1 MPLSH
6 RRKKVHFPHMPICF
20 NSFRDSAGGAAAL
33 PLKRRVTESFA
44 TGRTFA
50 LGVILTLAPWGW
62 AGSTGRWAEGGPRR
76 AALSPGGGG
85 GHDSRGPA
93 ERGGHPSGPGVTFR
107 VTVSTMTVKTSVPK
121 VQFPNTCREGPSEQS
136 PSHPQGQ
143 RSPPR
148 ALPPARQSPEARG
161 PRAETPC
168 QPRRVAAPL
177 GTRGV
182 LAGPAGSTRPGR
194 THVQTHSR
202 RDTGSERVC
211 PGAKPPLGPKLI
223 YKHRFP

>member
-1 MPLSH
+1 M
-6 RRKKVHFPHMPICF
+6 
-20 NSFRDSAGGAAAL
+20 
-33 PLKRRVTESFA
+33 
-44 TGRTFA
+44 
-50 LGVILTLAPWGW
+50 
-62 AGSTGRWAEGGPRR
+62 
-76 AALSPGGGG
+76 
-85 GHDSRGPA
+85 
-93 ERGGHPSGPGVTFR
+93 
-107 VTVSTMTVKTSVPK
+107 TVSTMTVKTSVPK

-161 PRAETPC
+161 PRAETPR